1 VFSPPHRWR
10 AAERTQ
16 LAAPSLGQGSRI
28 RSADPPDVRVIAVPV
43 PGLRGVVGALGG
55 RSEADGLSNY
65 PRRVSRS
72 RRGWSLVAAACLAL
86 GCGEG
91 ALREARRSD
100 PRLNVVVVTLD
111 TTRADALGSYGQ
123 PLEVTPHIDA
133 AAAEGL
139 VFEQVRSSSPST
151 LPSHATLFTG
161 QQPYAHGVR
170 ANSGYVLADENATLA
185 EALRDAGWS
194 TGAEVAAAV
203 LARFQHLDQGF
214 ERYRDPLSEG
224 AGSHAATRHAVDVTD
239 RGLAFLREN
248 RHRPFFLWLHYYDP
262 HSPFTPPPRYRDAL
276 PGHPY
281 LAEVR
286 FVDDQVG
293 RVLAA
298 IEELGLRDQ
307 TLVVITADHGEG
319 LGEHGEETH
328 AFFVYDSTIR
338 VPLVFWGAPL
348 VPRGTR
354 VATPVQL
361 VDVAPTLLD
370 LLGLPPLPEAQGVS
384 LRLLFDD
391 PTLDL
396 ALTAYGES
404 IAPLAL
410 FGSDA
415 LRFVQQGRW
424 KYVHKLEPEL
434 FDVEADPGELE
445 NLAARQPQ
453 RVAQLRARLE
463 ALLSGAPAAPHDA
476 EARLAPETLAQL
488 RALGYL
494 SGRPRDRERSESLE
508 LRGPDPVSRTEDL
521 RIANRAWSAF
531 QAGRNAAAARDF
543 QLVYDRNPESAA
555 VLEGLLGALMRSA
568 PERPDLLALARR
580 GVELDPDS
588 TNFRIMLALLLR
600 QRGRSNESE
609 RVLRETLELDRCAVE
624 ARLQLADL
632 LAQRG
637 DTDGRDALLRGA
649 EACPKSEAARRVLEQ
664 F

>member
-1 VFSPPHRWR
+1 MP
-10 AAERTQ
+10 A
-16 LAAPSLGQGSRI
+16 
-28 RSADPPDVRVIAVPV
+28 
-43 PGLRGVVGALGG
+43 
-55 RSEADGLSNY
+55 RSEAGGLSNY
-65 PRRVSRS
+65 PPRVIRS
-72 RRGWSLVAAACLAL
+72 RRGWSLVAAACLAV

-91 ALREARRSD
+91 ELREARRSD
-100 PRLNVVVVTLD
+100 PRLNVVLVTLD
-111 TTRADALGSYGQ
+111 TTRADALGTYGQ

-139 VFEQVRSSSPST
+139 VFEQARSSSPST

-161 QQPYAHGVR
+161 QQPYVHGVR
-170 ANSGYVLADENATLA
+170 ANAGYVLAEESATLA

-203 LARFQHLDQGF
+203 LGRFQRLDQGF
-214 ERYRDPLSEG
+214 ESYRDPLADG
-224 AGSHAATRHAVDVTD
+224 AHAATRHAVDVTD
-239 RGLAFLREN
+239 RGLAFLREQ

-262 HSPFTPPPRYRDAL
+262 HSPYTPPPPYRDAL
-276 PGHPY
+276 PDHPY
-281 LAEVR
+281 LGEVR
-286 FVDDQVG
+286 LVDDQVG

-298 IEELGLRDQ
+298 IEALGLRDQ

-319 LGEHGEETH
+319 LDEHGEQTH
-328 AFFVYDSTIR
+328 AFFVYDSTMR

-348 VPRGTR
+348 VPRGAR
-354 VATPVQL
+354 VATPVRL

-370 LLGLPPLPEAQGVS
+370 LLGLPPLPGAQGVS
-384 LRLLFDD
+384 LRPLFAD
-391 PTLDL
+391 PELEL
-396 ALTAYGES
+396 ALTGYGES

-415 LRFVQQGRW
+415 LRFVQEGRW

-445 NLAARQPQ
+445 NLAARRPE
-453 RVAQLRARLE
+453 RVAKLRARLE
-463 ALLSGAPAAPHDA
+463 ALLSGAPAAPGDV

-494 SGRPRDRERSESLE
+494 SGRPRDAERSESLE

-521 RIANRAWSAF
+521 RIANRAWSNY

-543 QLVYDRNPESAA
+543 QRVYARNPESAA
-555 VLEGLLGALMRSA
+555 VLEGLLGALLRSD
-568 PERPDLLALARR
+568 PGRRDLLELARR
-580 GVELDPDS
+580 GLELEPDS
-588 TNFRIMLALLLR
+588 TNFRLMLALLLR
-600 QRGRSNESE
+600 RQGRSDEAE
-609 RVLRETLELDRCAVE
+609 QALREALALDRCAVE

-637 DTDGRDALLRGA
+637 DSEERDALLRGA
-649 EACPKSEAARRVLEQ
+649 EACPKSEVARRALERS
-664 F
+664 